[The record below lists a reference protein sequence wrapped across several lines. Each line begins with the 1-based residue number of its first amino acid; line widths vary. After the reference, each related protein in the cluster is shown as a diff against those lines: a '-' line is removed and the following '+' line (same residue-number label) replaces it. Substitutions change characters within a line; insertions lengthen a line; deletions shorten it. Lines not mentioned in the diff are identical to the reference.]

1 MKKKDI
7 AYHLKGRWKDVY
19 EIELQEL
26 RKTSFKDRMSQTET
40 LFSFGSYL
48 KISDEPIE
56 ESTETN
62 WQRLKDYYNE
72 HKESK
77 VTH

>member
-7 AYHLKGRWKDVY
+7 VYHLKGRWKDVY
-19 EIELQEL
+19 KIELQEL
-26 RKTSFKDRMSQTET
+26 RKTSFKDRISQTET